1 MERRK
6 VQKTGVATYTVSLPK
21 SWILKQNIKPSDELI
36 IYEEEDQS
44 LKISL
49 EDKTEEVKEVS
60 INIKDYKNEIEVI
73 RKFTAHYL
81 NGATKITIL
90 SDKAISSAYMKK
102 IILQIKKV
110 IGFEIIEE
118 TSNKIVLQDFFTAN
132 YLSINK
138 AIRRAFNISKLIL
151 EESRKNVIRKGYNL
165 ENIGLWEDEINR
177 LYLLVRRQ
185 INFAIHNSV
194 ILKQLNITLKECQD
208 YLILIGAIEKISDI
222 FVEIANSGTKL
233 GKLSKYTINYLNT
246 SYKNI
251 ATAYE
256 MAFRSIFTKD
266 FALSNEALQKIDEIK
281 ISTGALKKEK
291 LEEDVKRILY
301 LVIYNLHSTTNFVKE
316 IAEIGLDIC

>member
-1 MERRK
+1 M
-6 VQKTGVATYTVSLPK
+6 
-21 SWILKQNIKPSDELI
+21 
-36 IYEEEDQS
+36 
-44 LKISL
+44 
-49 EDKTEEVKEVS
+49 
-60 INIKDYKNEIEVI
+60 
-73 RKFTAHYL
+73 
-81 NGATKITIL
+81 
-90 SDKAISSAYMKK
+90 
-102 IILQIKKV
+102 
-110 IGFEIIEE
+110 
-118 TSNKIVLQDFFTAN
+118 
-132 YLSINK
+132 
-138 AIRRAFNISKLIL
+138 
-151 EESRKNVIRKGYNL
+151 
-165 ENIGLWEDEINR
+165 
-177 LYLLVRRQ
+177 
-185 INFAIHNSV
+185 
-194 ILKQLNITLKECQD
+194 
-208 YLILIGAIEKISDI
+208 ILIGAIEKISDI